1 MSFNV
6 DMNYKSKS
14 FAPCFKDFNFKII
27 YDIKGTEYIVLDESR
42 AEKDI
47 STIEIADKTAFEAVE
62 NHIHMME
69 RISFVKLFSLQKE
82 GENLCRSFLLSLKKK
97 YPTRDFVVCV
107 TLTLHDAMILRFHQ
121 KWKDEADYY
130 SDTVPYKNTILIKM
144 KSVENGIIVSITN
157 GTVFGIIRRL
167 FTSIRG
173 SIRGRFETTEKVSL

>member
-1 MSFNV
+1 
-6 DMNYKSKS
+6 MNYKSKS

-47 STIEIADKTAFEAVE
+47 STIEITDKTAFEAVE

-121 KWKDEADYY
+121 KWKGEADYY
-130 SDTVPYKNTILIKM
+130 SDTVPYKNTILIKNCIWHNQETIH
-144 KSVENGIIVSITN
+144 VNQGIN
-157 GTVFGIIRRL
+157 QGTVRQSGD
-167 FTSIRG
+167 G
-173 SIRGRFETTEKVSL
+173 SKPLKKSPCTDLNAKM